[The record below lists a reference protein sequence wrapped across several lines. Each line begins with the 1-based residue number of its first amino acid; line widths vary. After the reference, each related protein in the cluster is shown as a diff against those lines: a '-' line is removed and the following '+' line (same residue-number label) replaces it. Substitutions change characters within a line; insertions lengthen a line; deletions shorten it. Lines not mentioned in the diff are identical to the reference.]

1 MDLITQAA
9 LGGLCGELT
18 LRKQLGR
25 KGLTW
30 GCLFGILPDLDIL
43 AYPWLDAAQ
52 RLSWHRGLSHSII
65 IMIFAALLFGWLLAK
80 LHKSK
85 GVMQKQATWFVF
97 ITWLTHVLIDA
108 FTSYGTQ
115 VFEPFSSY
123 RVAFNNISIIDI
135 SFTIPMLFGLLAVMF
150 FDKESKIR
158 EWIGGVT
165 ALWLCFY
172 VIASLIIKHQAKIY
186 FEEQLLVNGI
196 NPTRTMT
203 APTISNI
210 FLWRMVAETNE
221 HYHIGYW
228 SLFDDSD
235 RPLKLETLAKGH
247 DYLEKFDQFQETN
260 TLKWFANNWHMIVP
274 ENKNS
279 NTVLFIDLRFTEMV
293 TADKKYPIFVWR
305 LKTDANDLQHLDFS
319 PVSYRDQAPPK
330 ETVQYL
336 WQRIIGSAPHW
347 MDATWPWQ
355 SQPLKQ

>member
-1 MDLITQAA
+1 
-9 LGGLCGELT
+9 
-18 LRKQLGR
+18 
-25 KGLTW
+25 
-30 GCLFGILPDLDIL
+30 
-43 AYPWLDAAQ
+43 
-52 RLSWHRGLSHSII
+52 
-65 IMIFAALLFGWLLAK
+65 
-80 LHKSK
+80 
-85 GVMQKQATWFVF
+85 
-97 ITWLTHVLIDA
+97 
-108 FTSYGTQ
+108 
-115 VFEPFSSY
+115 
-123 RVAFNNISIIDI
+123 
-135 SFTIPMLFGLLAVMF
+135 MF

>member
-25 KGLTW
+25 KGLAW

-65 IMIFAALLFGWLLAK
+65 IMMFAALLFGWLLAK

-115 VFEPFSSY
+115 VFEPFSSH

-158 EWIGGVT
+158 ECIGGVT